1 MPVARRTV
9 KSMNRVTNEGLEMN
23 NWSSMRFGGKSK
35 WSTVCAVLLSAAAL
49 LSAAPASADP
59 TDDAFVAALAKD
71 GITMS
76 GPNTAIAMAHTVCAE
91 LDNNQNTSV
100 LAMSLMKD
108 TDLSLKQS
116 GYFVGASMS
125 AYCPQYIGHTDNS
138 LNWLKP
144 YNPVPQW

>member
-1 MPVARRTV
+1 MIT
-9 KSMNRVTNEGLEMN
+9 KSL
-23 NWSSMRFGGKSK
+23 
-35 WSTVCAVLLSAAAL
+35 ASAAIVLGAAVGV
-49 LSAAPASADP
+49 AAPASADQ

-76 GPNTAIAMAHTVCAE
+76 DPNAAIAMAHTVCDG

-100 LAMSLMKD
+100 LAMNLMKD

-116 GYFVGASMS
+116 SYFVGASMS
-125 AYCPQYIGHTDNS
+125 AYCPQYIGHTGNS

-144 YNPVPQW
+144 YFPVPEFR